1 MTQLG
6 KIIISDFKLI
16 FRDPT
21 LKIFLFL
28 PILIFVVI
36 DLLIPMLVERFP
48 VTNDFVSFILI
59 VATVEVTQMFGLIY
73 SLVLIDEKETEV
85 SKIYG
90 VLPVSQRSFI
100 LSRFLVPVLITIM
113 VSWLLLITQP
123 FYDLSLYTTLL
134 FSILAGLIVPVYALG
149 VSILSKNRL
158 EGMVWIK
165 VFNVIVVVPVAA
177 FFLPAV
183 YSWFF
188 VLFPTHWAFQGLL
201 DIIQGQAFLLN
212 LMIGAGL
219 LILLTFFCRTKVF
232 KKSFCLVDFLLNF

>member
-1 MTQLG
+1 MKQLG

-28 PILIFVVI
+28 PIMIFVVV
-36 DLLIPMLVERFP
+36 DLLLPLLIERFP
-48 VTNDFVSFILI
+48 IMNNFVSFILI

-73 SLVLIDEKETEV
+73 SLMLIDEKETEV
-85 SKIYG
+85 AKIYG
-90 VLPVSQRSFI
+90 VLPVSKGSFI
-100 LSRFLVPVLITIM
+100 LSRFIIPILITIL
-113 VSWLLLITQP
+113 VSWLLLATQP
-123 FYDLSLYTTLL
+123 FYTLSLFNTLL
-134 FSILAGLIVPVYALG
+134 FSILTGLMVPVYALC

-188 VLFPTHWAFQGLL
+188 VLFPSHWACQSLL
-201 DIIQGQAFLLN
+201 DIIEGQPFLLN
-212 LMIGAGL
+212 LLIGAGL
-219 LILLTFFCRTKVF
+219 LILLTAVAVRRFTKRHF
-232 KKSFCLVDFLLNF
+232 A